1 MRKYIKQ
8 IDSKNFV
15 YPNNTVPEYD
25 VEIIHDINNN
35 SVSGTVTNF
44 SATTVSYTGI
54 TIQFDYT
61 WSLNGAEPF
70 ISQASD
76 LNLFSVHAMEP
87 SRTYFKPWRLIDFES
102 SSNTA
107 LTSTGSTF
115 SFTMLPS
122 DFEIAGFTNGT
133 YVIDVRMIGHRSI
146 FPICA
151 SFVVSTITPPTP
163 TPTPTPTV
171 TPTNVTPTPTPTPS
185 ATPGGNDYTS
195 GATINVT
202 DTGYIKYTSST
213 GQTYQFINTLGTV
226 TLTACLDCA
235 TIIPGFPFA
244 DLAEFTIT
252 NCGSSCGGAPS
263 PSPTPTPTSG
273 NDGYYIMTDCQTF
286 ETAYSQ
292 QLPYGTYNSGDRV
305 EGSYGYFYVITGFT
319 PSTPA
324 TTFFITATGQSGCP

>member
-44 SATTVSYTGI
+44 SATTVTYTGI
-54 TIQFDYT
+54 TIQFSYT

-70 ISQASD
+70 ISQASEV
-76 LNLFSVHAMEP
+76 NLFSVHAMEP

-122 DFEIAGFTNGT
+122 QFEIAGFTNGT
-133 YVIDVRMIGHRSI
+133 YVIDIRMIGHRSI

-151 SFVVSTITPPTP
+151 SFVVNTITPPTP

-195 GATINVT
+195 GATLNVT
-202 DTGYIKYTSST
+202 DTGWIKYTTTT
-213 GQTYQFINTLGTV
+213 GSTYQFINTLGTV

-235 TIIPGFPFA
+235 TIFVGVPFA
-244 DLAEFTIT
+244 DLADFTVT
-252 NCGSSCGGAPS
+252 NCGSSCGSAPS

-273 NDGYYIMTDCQTF
+273 NDGHYIMVDCQTF

-319 PSTPA
+319 PSSPGTYY
-324 TTFFITATGQSGCP
+324 FITATGQSGCP

>member
-54 TIQFDYT
+54 TVQFDYT

-70 ISQASD
+70 ISQASEV
-76 LNLFSVHAMEP
+76 NLFSVHAMEP

-122 DFEIAGFTNGT
+122 QFEIAGFTNGT

-171 TPTNVTPTPTPTPS
+171 TPTHSTPTPTPTPS
-185 ATPGGNDYTS
+185 ATPGGNYTS

-202 DTGYIKYTSST
+202 DTGYIKYTAST
-213 GQTYQFINTLGTV
+213 GQTYQFISTLGTV

-244 DLAEFTIT
+244 DLASFTIT
-252 NCGSSCGGAPS
+252 NCGSSCGSAPS

-286 ETAYSQ
+286 ETKYSQ

-305 EGSYGYFYVITGFT
+305 EGSYGYFYVISGFT
-319 PSTPA
+319 PSTPG
-324 TTFFITATGQSGCP
+324 TTYFITATGQSGCP